1 MTRHYGGSVSFLK
14 ENYLKNNPS
23 HSQITTQDEGK
34 KFRQLKKSR
43 DSERS
48 PLTKHPL
55 KKSQDLL
62 QQKQKYKFNRS

>member
-14 ENYLKNNPS
+14 ENYLQNNPS
-23 HSQITTQDEGK
+23 HSQITTQEEGK

-55 KKSQDLL
+55 KKKSGFTPAKTKIQI
-62 QQKQKYKFNRS
+62 